1 MNEPRPPLI
10 VDATVVLLALLSAA
24 CTVAGIFFQNLN
36 GVRGGNAFVSGW
48 LLLAVI
54 CFFPTFIIANKVF
67 VMGGRM
73 SIFVPVTAS
82 MYVLS
87 MLIGRFYFGETVSWG
102 SWIGCALIVAGVAA
116 IATG

>member
-1 MNEPRPPLI
+1 MNQPGPPLI
-10 VDATVVLLALLSAA
+10 VDATVVLLGLLSAA
-24 CTVAGIFFQNLN
+24 CTAAGIFFQKLN
-36 GVRGGNAFVSGW
+36 GVRGGNAFFSGW

-54 CFFPTFIIANKVF
+54 CFFPTFIVANKVF

-73 SIFVPVTAS
+73 SVFVPVTAT

-87 MLIGRFYFGETVSWG
+87 MLLGRFYFGEAVSWG

-116 IATG
+116 IARG